1 VVRNAGTIR
10 FMGTATERRGG
21 AGRSEQSVD
30 EVVNALLVASRALV
44 ALAARSMT
52 EVENTVTLTQF
63 RTLVVLETHDG
74 INLNRLAELLGVNAS
89 TAMRMIDRLIAAGL
103 VSRRGNPKRRREV
116 VLSLTA
122 AGERMV
128 RRVMNRRRDEIAHVV
143 EHMPSAQ
150 RTSMIEAL
158 RMFSD
163 AAGEPL
169 PRGQAALDWVTDQF
183 GSAAGGQR
191 QSPSSTAR
199 SREANA
205 SGCPA

>member
-1 VVRNAGTIR
+1 
-10 FMGTATERRGG
+10 
-21 AGRSEQSVD
+21 VD

-128 RRVMNRRRDEIAHVV
+128 RRVMHRRRDEIAHVV

-169 PRGQAALDWVTDQF
+169 PRGQAALGWVTDQF

>member
-10 FMGTATERRGG
+10 FMGTATERRAG

-169 PRGQAALDWVTDQF
+169 PRGEAALGWVTDQF